1 MSVTLRPTD
10 VLTFQRPFNEVIT
23 QRLVLT
29 NHNAE
34 PIAFKVKTS
43 APLKYLVRPNKG
55 RAEPGESLEI
65 SIFLQPMRT
74 EPPTD
79 YICLDKFLI
88 QSTFI
93 TADREKLSLTD
104 IWNAPVMSV
113 IHEIHGQKLR
123 VTYLPSDF
131 TPPQKMTY
139 SELESK
145 YKDAL
150 LEIERLKTLLEGAAK
165 PTDEKVRA
173 VFIRPWTGAQGHY

>member
-1 MSVTLRPTD
+1 MSVTLHPTD

-23 QRLVLT
+23 QRLILT
-29 NHNAE
+29 NRNAE

-74 EPPTD
+74 EPPPD
-79 YICLDKFLI
+79 YICPDKFLI

-104 IWNAPVMSV
+104 IWNAPVMSM

-123 VTYLPSDF
+123 VTLAVDPCFARSEGTSSPGLRPGSFGAHFGRNQSD
-131 TPPQKMTY
+131 
-139 SELESK
+139 
-145 YKDAL
+145 
-150 LEIERLKTLLEGAAK
+150 G
-165 PTDEKVRA
+165 
-173 VFIRPWTGAQGHY
+173 

>member
-1 MSVTLRPTD
+1 MSVILHPTD

-23 QRLVLT
+23 QRLILT

-34 PIAFKVKTS
+34 PVAFKVKTS

-74 EPPTD
+74 EPPPD
-79 YICLDKFLI
+79 YICPDKFLI

-123 VTYLPSDF
+123 VTYLPSDY

-150 LEIERLKTLLEGAAK
+150 LEIERLKTLLEVAK
-165 PTDEKVRA
+165 PADEKVRA